1 MCNCRIAFPTPPH
14 SQPRSLLGEYR
25 VAAIPVANPL
35 GSDGT
40 TPLFSLPR
48 CRTSSSYL
56 LPSLLSQLILSPPF
70 PRPQLSLTSPPP
82 SPHFTVL
89 YPISPQLCLHFPP
102 PPFRHPRLQ
111 PRDRHG
117 TASCAFDEMRE
128 MRPFMRQRLS
138 SSLRTFPLRPPVVAI
153 LLRPR
158 CPPLTPLSSS
168 SRPVHSPGVDP
179 MSLRISNIPSHPS
192 SYLLISLSPL
202 LPIPSFGSPFS
213 LPTLF
218 PSPNNS
224 HPPPPISSHPSPP
237 SFLSPSHPHSPR
249 SISSLPS
256 PPSLRKIPLSSPH
269 FPPPTPHSHPSF
281 HSFPPLLPHFPVR
294 VAAARFA
301 CVRQPP
307 FCLLRLQARVT
318 ASCAFDD
325 ARKIC
330 TFTSRVTAAWV
341 PEAEAWRRYPARMP
355 FSRLCSLA
363 IPPPLLVCYFP
374 APARMPFSRLCSL
387 FISPRLLAALS
398 PAGTS
403 LLNPA
408 PARMPFSRLSSL
420 HIPPRLLTNAGRREG
435 VEGSKA
441 LLREGVGGSKGEIR
455 EAERQEG
462 SEGSK
467 AVRQEGSEGS
477 KAERQEGSEG
487 SKAERQEGS
496 EGSKAERQEG
506 SEGSKAER
514 QEGSEGSK
522 AERQEGSEGDMGEDK
537 REQGGFGI
545 G

>member
-1 MCNCRIAFPTPPH
+1 MND
-14 SQPRSLLGEYR
+14 SGQPR
-25 VAAIPVANPL
+25 
-35 GSDGT
+35 
-40 TPLFSLPR
+40 
-48 CRTSSSYL
+48 
-56 LPSLLSQLILSPPF
+56 
-70 PRPQLSLTSPPP
+70 
-82 SPHFTVL
+82 H
-89 YPISPQLCLHFPP
+89 
-102 PPFRHPRLQ
+102 
-111 PRDRHG
+111 RHG
-117 TASCAFDEMRE
+117 TARCAFDEMRE
-128 MRPFMRQRLS
+128 MQPFMRQHLS
-138 SSLRTFPLRPPVVAI
+138 SSLRTFPLRPPEGKCI
-153 LLRPR
+153 LHSTALTRTRAFLLIPPIPVILSPPYPSLSPLSFSLPLVLLSPPCLPLSPLSSLPPVLSPPCPSLSPLSFSLPPVLLSPP
-158 CPPLTPLSSS
+158 CPPLTPLSPS

-213 LPTLF
+213 VPTLF

-224 HPPPPISSHPSPP
+224 HPPPISSHPSPP
-237 SFLSPSHPHSPR
+237 SFLSPSHPHSPL

-318 ASCAFDD
+318 ANCAFDD
-325 ARKIC
+325 AHKMC
-330 TFTSRVTAAWV
+330 TFMSRVTAAWV
-341 PEAEAWRRYPARMP
+341 TEAEAWRGKAV
-355 FSRLCSLA
+355 SCSLQEA
-363 IPPPLLVCYFP
+363 VFRKRDLYIITK
-374 APARMPFSRLCSL
+374 R
-387 FISPRLLAALS
+387 
-398 PAGTS
+398 
-403 LLNPA
+403 
-408 PARMPFSRLSSL
+408 
-420 HIPPRLLTNAGRREG
+420 
-435 VEGSKA
+435 SKA
-441 LLREGVGGSKGEIR
+441 LLREGVGGSKVEIR
-455 EAERQEG
+455 EAE
-462 SEGSK
+462 
-467 AVRQEGSEGS
+467 RQEGSEGS

-537 REQGGFGI
+537 REQGRRQREGRG
-545 G
+545 

>member
-1 MCNCRIAFPTPPH
+1 MND
-14 SQPRSLLGEYR
+14 SGQPR
-25 VAAIPVANPL
+25 
-35 GSDGT
+35 
-40 TPLFSLPR
+40 
-48 CRTSSSYL
+48 
-56 LPSLLSQLILSPPF
+56 
-70 PRPQLSLTSPPP
+70 
-82 SPHFTVL
+82 H
-89 YPISPQLCLHFPP
+89 
-102 PPFRHPRLQ
+102 
-111 PRDRHG
+111 RHG
-117 TASCAFDEMRE
+117 TARCAFDEMRE
-128 MRPFMRQRLS
+128 MQPFMRQHLS
-138 SSLRTFPLRPPVVAI
+138 SSLRTFPLRPPVVASVVGAGLGREVHLALNCAHTNPRI
-153 LLRPR
+153 PPHPSNPRHPLSALSFSLPPVLLSPPCPSLPPLSSSLPPVSLSPLSSLPPVLLSPP
-158 CPPLTPLSSS
+158 CPPLTPLSPS

-213 LPTLF
+213 VPTLF

-224 HPPPPISSHPSPP
+224 HPPPISSHPSPP
-237 SFLSPSHPHSPR
+237 SFLSPSHPHSPL

-318 ASCAFDD
+318 ANCAFDD
-325 ARKIC
+325 AHKMC
-330 TFTSRVTAAWV
+330 TFMSRVTAAWV
-341 PEAEAWRRYPARMP
+341 TEAEAWRGKA
-355 FSRLCSLA
+355 
-363 IPPPLLVCYFP
+363 
-374 APARMPFSRLCSL
+374 
-387 FISPRLLAALS
+387 
-398 PAGTS
+398 
-403 LLNPA
+403 
-408 PARMPFSRLSSL
+408 
-420 HIPPRLLTNAGRREG
+420 G

-441 LLREGVGGSKGEIR
+441 LLREGVGGSKVEIR
-455 EAERQEG
+455 EAE
-462 SEGSK
+462 
-467 AVRQEGSEGS
+467 RQEGSEGS

-537 REQGGFGI
+537 REQGRRQREGRG
-545 G
+545 